1 MDFFNKIGNKVASGA
16 SAVASKTKD
25 LAGTTKINMQI
36 SQDEGRINT
45 IYNEI
50 GKRFYD
56 LNAANPPAEYVDF
69 FTEIAQLRHKISSA
83 KAQIQQI
90 KGTKICTS
98 CGAEIPAN
106 VAFCGSCGAKA
117 PEAPIPAVAV
127 APANITCPICGK
139 IEDSSVVFCSG
150 CGCKLK

>member
-25 LAGTTKINMQI
+25 IAGTTKINMQI
-36 SQDEGRINT
+36 SQDEGRIT
-45 IYNEI
+45 AIYTEI
-50 GKRFYD
+50 GKRFFD
-56 LNAANPPAEYVDF
+56 LNVQNPPEEYADKF
-69 FTEIAQLRHKISSA
+69 SEIAQLREKIAAA
-83 KAQIQQI
+83 KAQVQQI
-90 KGTKICTS
+90 KGTKICTA

-117 PEAPIPAVAV
+117 PEAPAPVV
-127 APANITCPICGK
+127 VEAPATVFCPACGK
-139 IEDSSVVFCSG
+139 EEASSVSFCSG